1 VSDITE
7 LPQLVT
13 EMVEVSKEYLRDE
26 TIAPIKRLGAYSAKT
41 IGAGVLFALG
51 AFLLTVAAKRYISDI
66 SPDGELIQMG
76 VRAGFAVVLI
86 GIIGLGA
93 KIVSK

>member
-1 VSDITE
+1 MSDITE

-41 IGAGVLFALG
+41 VGAGILFALG
-51 AFLLTVAAKRYISDI
+51 AFLLAVI
-66 SPDGELIQMG
+66 
-76 VRAGFAVVLI
+76 VRRW
-86 GIIGLGA
+86 
-93 KIVSK
+93 